1 MAVLALSLVVFL
13 AGTARLAAQSAE
25 PTLPDLAT
33 RLAAMTA
40 VTGYEQRMIDTLVT
54 LVPGAARDR
63 AGNAVVV
70 LGGGPRRRLVACPV
84 SEPGF
89 VVGAV
94 RDDGWLTLRRA
105 AGRAAAGV
113 DRQLSVVALA
123 PDVMA
128 VRGVDRHFEGW
139 RFTLFG
145 RRGPVPGVV
154 AVRSIHLTRGRGTPA
169 ESPFT
174 VDSAYVDIGAAAASN
189 ASAAGVEVLSP
200 VALAKR
206 PLGYGTDL
214 LAAPM
219 VARRSACAALVL
231 ASRRATAEQGMV
243 PRGESIV
250 VAFLVEQELS
260 GRGLATVANTRG
272 PFLETLLVDGGSGT
286 PGLVTRGAD
295 SLARRWPALGAVSRW
310 ALGARYLGTPVETT
324 SFAGADSLRS
334 ALLRWIG
341 GDQ

>member
-1 MAVLALSLVVFL
+1 MAVLALSLGVLL

-25 PTLPDLAT
+25 PTLSNLAT

-113 DRQLSVVALA
+113 DRQL
-123 PDVMA
+123 
-128 VRGVDRHFEGW
+128 EGQ
-139 RFTLFG
+139 RVTLFG

-174 VDSAYVDIGAAAASN
+174 VDSAYVDIGAAVASD
-189 ASAAGVEVLSP
+189 ASAAGIEVLSP

-250 VAFLVEQELS
+250 VAFLVEHELS

-272 PFLETLLVDGGSGT
+272 PFLETLLVDGGAGT

-310 ALGARYLGTPVETT
+310 SLGARYLGTPVETT
-324 SFAGADSLRS
+324 SFAGADSLRT
-334 ALLRWIG
+334 ALVRWIG